1 MTSTAIVQQR
11 PNVTVT
17 ALLAGFAALAPLS
30 IDMFLPAVPKLSAE
44 LTATP
49 AQSTATVSV
58 FLAGVALGQLLA
70 GPFSDRVGR
79 RAPVI
84 GGLAVFL
91 AGAIMAAVA
100 PSVEVLLAA
109 RLAQALGASS
119 VSVTGR
125 AIVRDLF
132 DHRGVANFLS
142 TLALISGLAPV
153 LAPAG
158 GTAVL
163 GAFGWRAIFLCTAVI
178 GAILLVGAALRLP
191 ESRSAEA
198 EADARARHP
207 FATLVILLKNR
218 RLLAYLLGAAF
229 NSAGFFTYLASAPL
243 VIMKSYAVAPA
254 MFSGV
259 IAMNAVGLVGAS
271 QLNRLLLRR
280 FSPDAV
286 LKAMSVAS
294 LINALAFGGLAIT
307 GAGGLPA
314 LLVLVFAA
322 VSSTSIVQANTMA
335 GALSVDPR
343 RAGSIAALFGAAG
356 FAAGT
361 VASMIAGAL
370 YDGSERAMATV
381 IGVSLAGVAIAL
393 RAITRRGTAAQRPA

>member
-1 MTSTAIVQQR
+1 MTSTAVAGRR
-11 PNVTVT
+11 PNLTVT
-17 ALLAGFAALAPLS
+17 GLLAGFAALAPLS

-44 LTATP
+44 LTAS
-49 AQSTATVSV
+49 AEQSTATVSV

-70 GPFSDRVGR
+70 GPLSDRIGR

-91 AGAIMAAVA
+91 AGALLAAVA
-100 PSVEVLLAA
+100 PSIQVLLAA
-109 RLAQALGASS
+109 RLTQALGASS

-132 DHRGVANFLS
+132 DHKGVANFLS

-158 GTAVL
+158 GSAVL
-163 GAFGWRAIFLCTAVI
+163 GAFGWRAIFLCTAVF
-178 GAILLVGAALRLP
+178 GVLLLAGAALRLP
-191 ESRSAEA
+191 ESRSKEA
-198 EADARARHP
+198 ESDARARHP
-207 FATLVILLKNR
+207 FATMLILLQNR
-218 RLLAYLLGAAF
+218 RLVAYLLGAAF

-243 VIMKSYAVAPA
+243 VIMKVYEVHPA
-254 MFSGV
+254 QFSGV
-259 IAMNAVGLVGAS
+259 IALNAVGLVGAS

-280 FSPDAV
+280 YSPDAV
-286 LKAMSVAS
+286 LRAMSAVSA
-294 LINALAFGGLAIT
+294 INALAFGALAVT
-307 GAGGLPA
+307 GVGGLPV

-361 VASMIAGAL
+361 VASMVAGFL
-370 YDGSERAMATV
+370 YDGTERGMTIV
-381 IGVSLAGVAIAL
+381 IGASLLGVCIAL
-393 RAITRRGTAAQRPA
+393 RALTSPSRAAQASG